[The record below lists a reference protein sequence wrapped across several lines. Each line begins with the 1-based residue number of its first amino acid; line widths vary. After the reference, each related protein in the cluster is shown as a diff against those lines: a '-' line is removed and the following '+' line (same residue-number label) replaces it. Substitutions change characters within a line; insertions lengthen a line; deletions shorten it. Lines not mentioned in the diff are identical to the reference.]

1 LLGFI
6 SPDPDVPALLRV
18 KDYFRSQILSG
29 QILPGAGLPSIRSA
43 GSSLGVHHLT
53 VAQAY
58 RRLAAE
64 GLVRIKGGVGAFVAS
79 EPEGGELLVCSM
91 AWESEDTFAAAVAG
105 EILRQGRVRGHT
117 IASVMVDQN
126 MALLPALKARADRG
140 ALRGVWLR
148 GIPGTAAAAAF
159 RVLDECRV
167 PVVALSEYP
176 QARCTVTLDT
186 PAAIRLGTRYL
197 LARGCR
203 RVAMLTS
210 GVDHFPDR
218 AEACRATCEA
228 LGASFEMASLPY
240 NEDAP
245 LATYELHGSRSVE
258 ALFLRRGRPDGL
270 LITDDVI
277 GRGALAALLRLGLR
291 APRDVRV
298 CTHARVGSGYPS
310 VFGMAVAR
318 MEVDTARVAAA
329 ACEMMERALS
339 GEAMAEPRVRLPLR
353 FIAPDQDAV
362 PADPMPTQG
371 TTP

>member
-1 LLGFI
+1 M
-6 SPDPDVPALLRV
+6 PALLRV

-29 QILPGAGLPSIRSA
+29 RFAPGAGLPSIRSA
-43 GSSLGVHHLT
+43 GASLGVHHLT

-64 GLVRIKGGVGAFVAS
+64 GLVRIKGGVGAFVTS

-91 AWESEDTFAAAVAG
+91 AWESEDTYASAVAA

-117 IASVMVDQN
+117 VASVMVDQD

-148 GIPGTAAAAAF
+148 GIPGPAAAAAF
-159 RVLDECRV
+159 RMLDECRV

-176 QARCTVTLDT
+176 QARYTVALDT
-186 PAAIRLGTRYL
+186 PAAIRLGARYL
-197 LARGCR
+197 IALGCSRLAL
-203 RVAMLTS
+203 LTS

-228 LGASFEMASLPY
+228 LGAGLEIASLPY
-240 NEDAP
+240 HEDAP

-258 ALFLRRGRPDGL
+258 TLFSRPAKPDGL

-291 APRDVRV
+291 APQDVRV
-298 CTHARVGSGYPS
+298 CTHARVGSGFPS

-329 ACEMMERALS
+329 ACQMMERVLS
-339 GEAMAEPRVRLPLR
+339 GEPVPEPRVRLPLR
-353 FIAPDQDAV
+353 FIAPDQD
-362 PADPMPTQG
+362 PAPAEPVPTQG